1 MTREEFFTQLE
12 NGARWDIGVAIN
24 RTNPVP
30 IDANSVFEDENSL
43 LTYVQTN
50 PLAYP
55 GQIVSVI
62 STSEVAA
69 YIINITGQSG
79 TYSKLAASSASGDI
93 GQDVETLKTQVANI
107 QTAIYQ
113 NGQSGEL
120 KVATTSSDGFM
131 SSEDKTLL
139 DQLDTD
145 VTQLKSQVSGLTG
158 AMHFVGTSTTDPTL
172 EAGPTIADHSGE
184 YVSGD
189 VCLYDGKEYIYDGT
203 TWQEFGNEGDHLTE
217 DQANALYVPLTRTVN
232 EKALSSNITLTA
244 ADVGADATGTA
255 QNLIS
260 QITASITNSNTA
272 QTIAT
277 LTQTN
282 GVVSATFQ
290 NIQINQSQVT
300 DLVTNLQGKQD
311 LLTFDGKYNSDT
323 NKVATQ
329 STITAAIAALDT
341 ADEAVSGQYVSAVSQ
356 VDGIISVTRAT
367 LPEALTYSAGAGLN
381 LSGSEF
387 SIANNGV
394 ITTMIADNAVT
405 DTKISEM
412 NVSKLIQTSGDWLV
426 LSGGNAASFATE

>member
-30 IDANSVFEDENSL
+30 IDANSVFEDENGL

-69 YIINITGQSG
+69 YIINTTGQSG

-158 AMHFVGTSTTDPTL
+158 AMHFVGTSTTNPTL

-255 QNLIS
+255 QTLIS

-277 LTQTN
+277 ITQTD

-300 DLVTNLQGKQD
+300 DLVTDLQGKQD
-311 LLTFDGKYNSDT
+311 TLTFDGEYNSDT

-341 ADEAVSGQYVSAVSQ
+341 TDEAVSGQYVSAVSQ

-367 LPEALTYSAGAGLN
+367 LPEALTYSAGAGLS

-387 SIANNGV
+387 SIADNGV
-394 ITTMIADNAVT
+394 TTTMIADSAVT
-405 DTKISEM
+405 DAKISEM
-412 NVSKLIQTSGDWLV
+412 NVGKLIQTDGDWLI
-426 LSGGNAASFATE
+426 LSGGNAASFAAE

>member
-12 NGARWDIGVAIN
+12 SGARWDIGVAIN

-93 GQDVETLKTQVANI
+93 GQDVETLKTQVAAI

-172 EAGPTIADHSGE
+172 EAGPTIVDHSGE

-277 LTQTN
+277 LTQTD

-311 LLTFDGKYNSDT
+311 TLSFDGTYNADT
-323 NKVATQ
+323 NKVATV
-329 STITAAIAALDT
+329 STITAAIATLDT

-387 SIANNGV
+387 SIADNGV
-394 ITTMIADNAVT
+394 ITTMIADNAIT

-426 LSGGNAASFATE
+426 LSGGNAASFAAE

>member
-1 MTREEFFTQLE
+1 MLF
-12 NGARWDIGVAIN
+12 
-24 RTNPVP
+24 
-30 IDANSVFEDENSL
+30 
-43 LTYVQTN
+43 
-50 PLAYP
+50 
-55 GQIVSVI
+55 
-62 STSEVAA
+62 
-69 YIINITGQSG
+69 
-79 TYSKLAASSASGDI
+79 
-93 GQDVETLKTQVANI
+93 
-107 QTAIYQ
+107 
-113 NGQSGEL
+113 
-120 KVATTSSDGFM
+120 
-131 SSEDKTLL
+131 
-139 DQLDTD
+139 
-145 VTQLKSQVSGLTG
+145 
-158 AMHFVGTSTTDPTL
+158 H
-172 EAGPTIADHSGE
+172 HSGE

-232 EKALSSNITLTA
+232 KKALSSNITLTA

-277 LTQTN
+277 LTQTD

-311 LLTFDGKYNSDT
+311 LLTFDGEYNSDT

-341 ADEAVSGQYVSAVSQ
+341 ADKAVSGQYVSAVSQ

-387 SIANNGV
+387 SIVDNGV

-426 LSGGNAASFATE
+426 LSGGNAASFAAE